1 MSVQPDDPAQVA
13 TSETPSAGS
22 TVGRGLRFLR
32 RSARTGGVLIPLI
45 LLWIGLSIASPVF
58 FTALN
63 MRNLFLQSAIVGILA
78 FGATIVLI
86 TEEID
91 LSIGA
96 VEGFAAVVAAALI
109 IDHGIPWWLGIVLT
123 LAVGIGVGLL
133 NGLITVVVGV
143 PSFITTLGMLG
154 LATGFAQKLSNG
166 ETKSG
171 FPEHFQR
178 IGQQEVLFQVRLP
191 VIISGLVLLS
201 LWFVLRYTRVGLNF
215 YAVGGNRRAASLAG
229 LRPGRVKIIALC
241 ISGFCAAL
249 GGILLSAR
257 LDAAAS
263 TYGTNDLLNAIA
275 AVVIGG
281 TALTGGVG
289 SVIGTA
295 FGVLIIV
302 SIQNGLIL
310 LNVSPLWTQAFV
322 GGIILIAAV
331 IHRLGAGERTA

>member
-1 MSVQPDDPAQVA
+1 
-13 TSETPSAGS
+13 
-22 TVGRGLRFLR
+22 
-32 RSARTGGVLIPLI
+32 VLIPLI
-45 LLWIGLSIASPVF
+45 LLWIVLSLASPVF

-63 MRNLFLQSAIVGILA
+63 IRNLLLQSAIVGILA

-96 VEGFAAVVAAALI
+96 VEGLAAVVAAVVI
-109 IDHGIPWWLGIVLT
+109 VDHGVPWWLGIIIALG
-123 LAVGIGVGLL
+123 VGIGIGLA
-133 NGLITVVVGV
+133 NGVITVVVGV

-154 LATGFAQKLSNG
+154 LATGFAQKISNG
-166 ETKSG
+166 ETLTG
-171 FPEHFQR
+171 FPDHYQFLGR
-178 IGQQEVLFQVRLP
+178 QEVIFHVRLP
-191 VIISGLVLLS
+191 VFVAAAVLV
-201 LWFVLRYTRVGLNF
+201 VLYLILRHTRLGLNF

-229 LRPGRVKIIALC
+229 LRPGRVKMIALC

-249 GGILLSAR
+249 GGVLLSAR

-263 TYGTNDLLNAIA
+263 TYGANDLLNAIA

-322 GGIILIAAV
+322 GGIILLAAV
-331 IHRLGAGERTA
+331 IHRLGTGERTA